1 MKVIAGAE
9 VITLGITEAKPTIGI
24 TDYSRRKTDEFG
36 VTTIVERAFSRYMS
50 VRFALP
56 FDEVD
61 AVQRRFA
68 DLRATPARWV
78 ASETIAWLDVEGFY
92 KDFSI
97 ELAVPPLS
105 YCTLTVEG
113 LAETATVPDTGEDPA
128 PDGRASSL
136 LLLQP
141 VPLTDAH
148 LVASNVAEDEY
159 PAWAAGNVYVKGAR
173 VLFPPSH
180 RVFESAADSNTGNSP
195 LGASGLWIDIAPTN
209 RWAMFDEALGTST
222 VREGGMAVTIAAGAV
237 DAVALL
243 DVVGASVRVQTAGY
257 DQTQA
262 VGPGA
267 MTFLDLPGSADDVII
282 TVTGEGET
290 SVGTLLVGRLV
301 GLGITGELPTAGI
314 TDYSRKETDDFGEV
328 NVVERAFAKR
338 MSAKAL
344 ISTAAVDL
352 VANRIAAV
360 RARPVLWIADTDI
373 DSLIVYGFFKDFSIE
388 VAENV
393 STLSLSIEG
402 LSKAAPPISPDDDV
416 EPPTSNGTLPP
427 SPISEG
433 HIWYDPA
440 NGQHPYRQGGR
451 TLTSRGFAVTRGGDA
466 VTGSGWVSMQD
477 RVATDAAERA
487 DDAIE
492 DLYMLGQDGY
502 LTPSEKIQ
510 VLIPRSASL
519 EAAYAALVAG
529 AATVGVS
536 SAGAAAARADWLTWR
551 DALVPAW
558 DDDGEQ
564 TAVNR
569 ATYRAKLLAYD
580 NALADLGRAISEAGS
595 IQLSLS
601 PNVVTIRATADGA
614 PYEGELPLTFVP
626 ALMSGTTNRNAG
638 EAWTMEL
645 SPTLTG
651 TQDTTSNSVTEGAVT
666 ITAATSDGSVTVMAA
681 GKTATAR
688 LVVQK
693 DGAPPPTEA
702 PGGGVTL
709 STSTTYGSVA
719 SDTFPADPPDI
730 KTIRSAASGDV
741 QFSAS
746 WEYGGNNRILIGKL
760 VYRVAGS
767 AGAWNDVA
775 AATTGSA
782 SGRTYEDYGEA
793 FEVWNGVW
801 AQAITVTLAASTDYE
816 WGTMFRRP
824 VDRTFVVTPFGMSQA
839 KQP

>member
-36 VTTIVERAFSRYMS
+36 VTKVVERAFSRYMS

-97 ELAVPPLS
+97 DLAVPPLS

-141 VPLTDAH
+141 VPIADAH

-222 VREGGMAVTIAAGAV
+222 VRDGGMAVTIAAGAV

-243 DVVGASVRVQTAGY
+243 DVVGATVRVQTTGY

-267 MTFLDLPGSADDVII
+267 ITFLDLPGSADDVII

-301 GLGITGELPTAGI
+301 GLGITGESPTAGI
-314 TDYSRKETDDFGEV
+314 TDYSRKETDDFDEV

-344 ISTAAVDL
+344 ISTGAVDL

-402 LSKAAPPISPDDDV
+402 LSKAAPPISPDDV
-416 EPPTSNGTLPP
+416 EPPTSNGALPP

-433 HIWYDPA
+433 HVWYDPA
-440 NGQHPYRQGGR
+440 NGQHPYRQSGR
-451 TLTSRGFAVTRGGDA
+451 TLTSRGFAVTRGGVA

-492 DLYMLGQDGY
+492 DLYALGQDGY

-529 AATVGVS
+529 AATIGVS

-558 DDDGEQ
+558 DDDTAQ

-569 ATYRAKLLAYD
+569 GTYRAKLLAYD

-601 PNVVTIRATADGA
+601 PNVIAIRMKADGTL
-614 PYEGELPLTFVP
+614 YDDELPLTFVP
-626 ALMSGTTNRNAG
+626 ALVSGTSNRNAG
-638 EAWTMEL
+638 EAWTMTL

-651 TQDTTSNSVTEGAVT
+651 TQDTTSNTDAEGSVT
-666 ITAATSDGSVTVMAA
+666 ITAATGDGSITVAAA

-688 LVVQK
+688 ITVQR
-693 DGAPPPTEA
+693 DAAPPDSP
-702 PGGGVTL
+702 PPSGGGGGV
-709 STSTTYGSVA
+709 STSITSYPSVT
-719 SDTFPADPPDI
+719 SSTFPADPPTI
-730 KTIRSAASGDV
+730 KTVRSDASGDL
-741 QFSAS
+741 QFTSS
-746 WEYGGNNRILIGKL
+746 WQYGGNGFVLAGKH
-760 VYRVAGS
+760 VYRIAGS

-775 AATTGSA
+775 PASNGSA
-782 SGRTYEDYGEA
+782 SSKVFDAGELID
-793 FEVWNGVW
+793 VSPGVW
-801 AQAITVTLAASTDYE
+801 GVNTTINLSPATDYE
-816 WGTMFRRP
+816 WGVMLRKASSFSGT
-824 VDRTFVVTPFGMSQA
+824 TPYGSSVG